1 MHIPFLRPRSTKR
14 RRPPGQL
21 RRIMHR
27 IQLAAMLLLFLLAL
41 GTLGFYL
48 IADWPSFSD
57 ALYMT
62 IITITT
68 VGYGEI
74 VPVHSLAARLFTGF
88 ISISGFGTLTFLFTS
103 FTIFFL
109 ESDLDFSMR
118 RRRMEKAI
126 KQLSGHYIIC
136 GYGRVGRNV
145 ANELIATDRAYVAIE
160 PDLPLMKEQ
169 ADREPDLLW
178 LQGDAT
184 DDELLQL
191 AGIEQAAGVFAVSN
205 DDAKNLMISLT
216 AKQLNPK
223 IRVVARCHEIR
234 NVPKLKKAGADEVVV
249 PDFTGGMKIVSLM
262 VRPHVVSFLEEM
274 RRSEHQV
281 RMEEIRIPA
290 DFAARPLQALQL
302 ASPEYIL
309 VAVRLK
315 KDWVFNPGQDFEI
328 TAGHTLVAMT
338 TAEGRRLL
346 EAQVSA

>member
-1 MHIPFLRPRSTKR
+1 MHLPFLSKPRARSL
-14 RRPPGQL
+14 RPPGQL
-21 RRIMHR
+21 RRILHR
-27 IQLAAMLLLFLLAL
+27 IELAALMLLFLLAL
-41 GTLGFYL
+41 GTAGFYL
-48 IADWPSFSD
+48 IAHQPDFSD

-68 VGYGEI
+68 VGYGE
-74 VPVHSLAARLFTGF
+74 VVALHTLGERLFAGF

-103 FTIFFL
+103 FTVFFL

-145 ANELIATDRAYVAIE
+145 ANELVATQRTYVAIE
-160 PDLPLMKEQ
+160 PDLALMKEM

-178 LQGDAT
+178 LHGDAT

-191 AGIEQAAGVFAVSN
+191 AGIDQAAGVFAVSN

-223 IRVVARCHEIR
+223 VRVVARCHEVR
-234 NVPKLKKAGADEVVV
+234 SVPKLKKAGADEVVV

-262 VRPHVVSFLEEM
+262 VRPHVVGFLEEM
-274 RRSEHQV
+274 RRNEHQV
-281 RMEEIRIPA
+281 RMEEISIPA

-302 ASPEYIL
+302 VSPEYIL
-309 VAVRLK
+309 VAVRQN

-346 EAQVSA
+346 ESQVSA